1 MLRRFSS
8 SLVLLVALVAAVV
21 PVATAAEPAAKGL
34 EGSFALKGTHGFKL
48 FALVASTGKS
58 GVLILSVAKKGEAA
72 TYVAHGEVTTE
83 SVAFDL
89 GNLGRIDVA
98 VQPNGKSETLNSKCG
113 GGGKSTTIPSYD
125 YVGTIEFHGEEG
137 FTEAKTARTHLL
149 LGTTLNKIV
158 CSTSVSG
165 EDFGPATPGVRIG
178 ARQTRGPKVQLNQS
192 HPGAGIVYGAQIT
205 EQEGTMR
212 VERYVGGRL
221 GAGALSYA
229 PSLGS
234 AVFTGA
240 GPFEGEATYT
250 GVHPP
255 RGSHP
260 GSGTWR
266 GDLKVNFPG
275 AAVRLAGPGFSAT
288 IIHAH
293 RSASRG

>member
-1 MLRRFSS
+1 
-8 SLVLLVALVAAVV
+8 
-21 PVATAAEPAAKGL
+21 
-34 EGSFALKGTHGFKL
+34 
-48 FALVASTGKS
+48 
-58 GVLILSVAKKGEAA
+58 
-72 TYVAHGEVTTE
+72 
-83 SVAFDL
+83 
-89 GNLGRIDVA
+89 
-98 VQPNGKSETLNSKCG
+98 
-113 GGGKSTTIPSYD
+113 
-125 YVGTIEFHGEEG
+125 
-137 FTEAKTARTHLL
+137 
-149 LGTTLNKIV
+149 
-158 CSTSVSG
+158 
-165 EDFGPATPGVRIG
+165 
-178 ARQTRGPKVQLNQS
+178 
-192 HPGAGIVYGAQIT
+192 
-205 EQEGTMR
+205 MR

-229 PSLGS
+229 QSLGS